1 MISENIDLMSL
12 TIKNDKNIVI
22 NENVII
28 LWDQDK

>member
-12 TIKNDKNIVI
+12 TIKNDKNIVM